1 MVPTETGASGVGD
14 SQQVPG
20 GVSGANGRYLSKRTS
35 NHAAQHAK
43 DFINT
48 AAVQAKHDNLVVSDD
63 VFNDIVARKLNETS
77 DEKLPVYVPIV
88 LTLGY
93 TVALAE
99 AVMYWEGWSFTEAV
113 YFLFITFSTIGF
125 GDYTPFHRKYF
136 LAVSIC
142 CLLGLALVA
151 MVIQSLMT
159 LTQDTLEKA
168 KVKVNE
174 NVERRLGV
182 QLDEDSAAARPE
194 KTSKNKL

>member
-1 MVPTETGASGVGD
+1 MVLTETGASGVGD

-20 GVSGANGRYLSKRTS
+20 GGVSGANGRHLNKRTS

-93 TVALAE
+93 MVALAA

-125 GDYTPFHRKYF
+125 GDTPFHRKYF

-142 CLLGLALVA
+142 WLLGLALVA

-182 QLDEDSAAARPE
+182 QLEEDSAATSPS